1 MANRAVFLDRDD
13 TLIED
18 PGYINDPGQVKLLDG
33 VPEAL
38 KDLKA
43 LGYKLVVVSNQSG
56 VARGILTE
64 KVLQRIHDRLRELLA
79 RKGACLDAI
88 YYCPFHPNGA
98 VPKYRKESDWR
109 KPSPGMLVAAAKD
122 FDINLAESWLIGDD
136 SRDIEAGFR
145 AGCKTIFVDN
155 PAHSKYTEQLNP
167 RPDYKSINLREAVNI
182 IKMNL
187 RSQNKPL
194 LERPPMPAPAA
205 AQQPN
210 TVVQNP
216 QPQPIVQS
224 TPPQPHEK
232 DAESPELT
240 PAPEYFA
247 IPQPQPEEEQEPDLP
262 CSQAS
267 PLPLPEPPADSSQK
281 MLADIFEK
289 VKSIERA
296 EMFGDFSIMRLLA
309 GIVQIVVVFCL
320 LIGLSMLLNPNS
332 QPGTVLITLGFA
344 TVLQIM
350 ALTFYLMHT
359 RK

>member
-18 PGYINDPGQVKLLDG
+18 PGYINDPDQVKLLDG

-43 LGYKLVVVSNQSG
+43 LGYKLVVISNQSG

-64 KVLQRIHDRLRELLA
+64 KVLQQIHDRLRELLA

-109 KPSPGMLVAAAKD
+109 KPSPGMIVAAAKD

-136 SRDIEAGFR
+136 RRDIEAGFR

-155 PAHSKYTEQLNP
+155 SAHSKYTEQFNP

-187 RSQNKPL
+187 RSQNKPP
-194 LERPPMPAPAA
+194 LERPPTPAPPA
-205 AQQPN
+205 AQQP
-210 TVVQNP
+210 P
-216 QPQPIVQS
+216 QPQP
-224 TPPQPHEK
+224 TEK
-232 DAESPELT
+232 DAEPLEIT

-247 IPQPQPEEEQEPDLP
+247 IPQPEEEQEEQQPDLP
-262 CSQAS
+262 CSQES
-267 PLPLPEPPADSSQK
+267 TLPLSEPPSDSSQK
-281 MLADIFEK
+281 MLADILEK
-289 VKSIERA
+289 VKRIERT
-296 EMFGDFSIMRLLA
+296 EMFGDFSLMRMLA
-309 GIVQIVVVFCL
+309 IIVQIVVVFCL
-320 LIGLSMLLNPNS
+320 LIGISMLLNPNS

-344 TVLQIM
+344 TVLQLM